1 VSVAATDT
9 QRILVVPWI
18 QNCRNEDGCCRSWH
32 MLLEI
37 LVHAPR
43 QTPKLCLA
51 MKVWVE
57 YVGSFAAACTT
68 LCWIPQAVKIIRER
82 QTQGI
87 SLMTQALFTVGLAL
101 WLIYGLLLANW
112 PLIVSNAV
120 TLVLAAVILILKV
133 RFR

>member
-1 VSVAATDT
+1 
-9 QRILVVPWI
+9 
-18 QNCRNEDGCCRSWH
+18 
-32 MLLEI
+32 
-37 LVHAPR
+37 
-43 QTPKLCLA
+43 

-87 SLMTQALFTVGLAL
+87 SLLTQAVFTVGLAL
-101 WLIYGLLLANW
+101 WFIYGLLLANW

-120 TLVLAAVILILKV
+120 TLILAAVILILKV